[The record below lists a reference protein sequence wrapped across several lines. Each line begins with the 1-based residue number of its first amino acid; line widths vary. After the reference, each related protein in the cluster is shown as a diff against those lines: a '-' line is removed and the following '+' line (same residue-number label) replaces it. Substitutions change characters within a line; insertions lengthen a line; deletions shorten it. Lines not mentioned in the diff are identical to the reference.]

1 MENNLNI
8 VKSEFKELPNNIEAE
23 QSVIGSI
30 LVTNEIFDEISTI
43 ISSINFY
50 DPMHQKI
57 YNAIESLI
65 YKGMLANPITL
76 KNYFEDEKDDLDV
89 PEYLVKITKFS
100 TSIRQAIEYSKI
112 IYDMFVR
119 RELIK
124 ISEQTIDNAKITD
137 LDSSGQNIIENS
149 ERLLFDLAEKGS
161 FNSSLIKF
169 DDAMKQTI
177 EMASAAYKN
186 EGGIVGVPTGLRDLD
201 DKLGGLHQSD
211 LIIIAG
217 RPSMGKTSLATNIA
231 FNAAKHIQDNQKKSS
246 VAFFSL
252 EMSSEQ
258 LSTRILSE
266 QARIGSNDIR
276 RGRISDE
283 QFDQFLETSKNI
295 AELPLFIDET
305 PAISIAAMSNR
316 ARRIKRLHG
325 LDMIVVDYI
334 QLMRGT
340 TYNKDGRVQEIS
352 QITQGLKA
360 IAKELGVPVVALSQL
375 SRQVEQRDDHKPQ
388 LADLR
393 ESGSIEQ
400 DADVVMFVYR
410 EGYYLQRKEPRE
422 ATVEHAEWQAKM
434 NEVAHLAEII
444 IGKQRHGPIGKV
456 TLEFEKDLQNL
467 KILKLIK
474 FKYKTLM
481 LTSLYE
487 NTILKNPKFIILI
500 LFITLI
506 SFGYYSKDFRLDAS
520 SETLLIE
527 DDPDLEYL
535 REITNRYGSKEFL
548 VLTYTPNEGM
558 ISNTSINNLLSL
570 KYKIQSLDWV
580 HSVITLLDIPLLNN
594 TDAPLQERLKGFKTL
609 KDEDV
614 DKNRGF
620 KEILESP
627 VFRNFVISESGKT
640 SGIIVNI
647 KQNPILEDIENRS
660 KKEIDEHRDKIK
672 KQNHKNILEIRDV
685 IKSYD
690 DVGKIYLGGIPMI
703 ADDMMTFIKSDII
716 VFGLGVLLFIIATL
730 WFVFKK

>member
-1 MENNLNI
+1 MENNLSI
-8 VKSEFKELPNNIEAE
+8 IKDRFKELPNNIEAE

-30 LVTNEIFDEISTI
+30 LVTNEIFDEINTI

-57 YNAIESLI
+57 FNAIENLI

-76 KNYFEDEKDDLDV
+76 KNYFNDEKDDLDI

-100 TSIRQAIEYSKI
+100 TSVRQAIEYSKI

-124 ISEQTIDNAKITD
+124 ISEQTIDSANIND
-137 LDSSGQNIIENS
+137 LETNGQSIIENS
-149 ERLLFDLAEKGS
+149 EKLLFDLAEKGS

-231 FNAAKHIQDNQKKSS
+231 FNAAKYIQDNGKKSS
-246 VAFFSL
+246 IAFFSL

-276 RGRISDE
+276 RGRISDD

-295 AELPLFIDET
+295 AELPLYIDET

-334 QLMRGT
+334 QLMKGT
-340 TYNKDGRVQEIS
+340 SFNKDGRVQEIS

-388 LADLR
+388 LSDLR

-456 TLEFEKDLQNL
+456 TLEFEERFT
-467 KILKLIK
+467 K
-474 FKYKTLM
+474 FKDTQ
-481 LTSLYE
+481 
-487 NTILKNPKFIILI
+487 
-500 LFITLI
+500 
-506 SFGYYSKDFRLDAS
+506 
-520 SETLLIE
+520 
-527 DDPDLEYL
+527 
-535 REITNRYGSKEFL
+535 
-548 VLTYTPNEGM
+548 
-558 ISNTSINNLLSL
+558 IN
-570 KYKIQSLDWV
+570 
-580 HSVITLLDIPLLNN
+580 
-594 TDAPLQERLKGFKTL
+594 
-609 KDEDV
+609 
-614 DKNRGF
+614 
-620 KEILESP
+620 
-627 VFRNFVISESGKT
+627 
-640 SGIIVNI
+640 
-647 KQNPILEDIENRS
+647 
-660 KKEIDEHRDKIK
+660 
-672 KQNHKNILEIRDV
+672 
-685 IKSYD
+685 
-690 DVGKIYLGGIPMI
+690 
-703 ADDMMTFIKSDII
+703 
-716 VFGLGVLLFIIATL
+716 
-730 WFVFKK
+730 

>member
-1 MENNLNI
+1 MENNLKI
-8 VKSEFKELPNNIEAE
+8 VKDKFKELPNNIEAE

-76 KNYFEDEKDDLDV
+76 KNYFEDEKDDLNI

-124 ISEQTIDNAKITD
+124 ISEETIDSAKITD
-137 LDSSGQNIIENS
+137 LDTNGQNIIENS

-161 FNSSLIKF
+161 FNSSLVKF
-169 DDAMKQTI
+169 DAAMKQTI
-177 EMASAAYKN
+177 EMASTAYKN

-231 FNAAKHIQDNQKKSS
+231 FNAAKHIQDTSKKSS
-246 VAFFSL
+246 IAFFSL

-316 ARRIKRLHG
+316 ARRIKRMYG

-375 SRQVEQRDDHKPQ
+375 SRQVEQRDNHKPQ
-388 LADLR
+388 LSDLR

-410 EGYYLQRKEPRE
+410 ESYYLQRKEPRE

-434 NEVAHLAEII
+434 NEVAHLAEILI
-444 IGKQRHGPIGKV
+444 DKQRHGPIGKV
-456 TLEFEKDLQNL
+456 TLEFEERFT
-467 KILKLIK
+467 K
-474 FKYKTLM
+474 FKDT
-481 LTSLYE
+481 
-487 NTILKNPKFIILI
+487 KF
-500 LFITLI
+500 
-506 SFGYYSKDFRLDAS
+506 
-520 SETLLIE
+520 
-527 DDPDLEYL
+527 
-535 REITNRYGSKEFL
+535 N
-548 VLTYTPNEGM
+548 
-558 ISNTSINNLLSL
+558 
-570 KYKIQSLDWV
+570 
-580 HSVITLLDIPLLNN
+580 
-594 TDAPLQERLKGFKTL
+594 
-609 KDEDV
+609 
-614 DKNRGF
+614 
-620 KEILESP
+620 
-627 VFRNFVISESGKT
+627 
-640 SGIIVNI
+640 
-647 KQNPILEDIENRS
+647 
-660 KKEIDEHRDKIK
+660 
-672 KQNHKNILEIRDV
+672 
-685 IKSYD
+685 
-690 DVGKIYLGGIPMI
+690 
-703 ADDMMTFIKSDII
+703 
-716 VFGLGVLLFIIATL
+716 
-730 WFVFKK
+730 